1 MTALNEFQCLP
12 SYVTFSSAPYS
23 ATVPEHAPLG
33 CNVLVVECEDVDQ
46 FEGVVVSFVSWTC
59 STEPLSFTLNGPTLL
74 VTSRVD
80 YEEVAIYWMNM
91 SCSDAESVTEVEM
104 RNINDHPPSL
114 TSLLYRFSVPWTDE
128 LSCRS
133 E

>member
-1 MTALNEFQCLP
+1 MIFKCLP

-33 CNVLVVECEDVDQ
+33 SNVLVVECEDVDR

-74 VTSRVD
+74 VTGRVD

-91 SCSDAESVTEVEM
+91 S
-104 RNINDHPPSL
+104 
-114 TSLLYRFSVPWTDE
+114 
-128 LSCRS
+128 
-133 E
+133 

>member
-1 MTALNEFQCLP
+1 MTALNEFKCLP

-33 CNVLVVECEDVDQ
+33 CNVLVVECEDVDR

-74 VTSRVD
+74 VTGRVD
-80 YEEVAIYWMNM
+80 YEEVMERV
-91 SCSDAESVTEVEM
+91 C
-104 RNINDHPPSL
+104 H
-114 TSLLYRFSVPWTDE
+114 
-128 LSCRS
+128 
-133 E
+133 